1 MILFDMWSLIIKQMN
16 GEPNAESKTTR
27 SLAMST
33 PVFKHKKSNQAQC
46 MMNN

>member
-33 PVFKHKKSNQAQC
+33 PVSNIRKVIKL
-46 MMNN
+46 NV